1 MNYLIEQ
8 FMNYLLNLPL
18 ALMLQRIIV
27 IVTNVKLIRVHI
39 AKKLM
44 MDLSN
49 SSRFI
54 ILYPLGGDGGM
65 D

>member
-1 MNYLIEQ
+1 VNYLIEQ

-27 IVTNVKLIRVHI
+27 IVTKLISVHLT
-39 AKKLM
+39 KKLT
-44 MDLSN
+44 MDPSN
-49 SSRFI
+49 SNRFI
-54 ILYPLGGDGGM
+54 ISGGM